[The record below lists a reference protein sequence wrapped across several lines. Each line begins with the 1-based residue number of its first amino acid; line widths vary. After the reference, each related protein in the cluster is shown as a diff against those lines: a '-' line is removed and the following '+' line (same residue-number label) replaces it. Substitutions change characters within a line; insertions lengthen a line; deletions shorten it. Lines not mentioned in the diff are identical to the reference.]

1 MINYKIHFI
10 ACGKAENSEKYL
22 YMGQEDYSLTKKG
35 EDELLLL
42 KENFMY
48 PDVQMVYSSPLQRC
62 IKTAEIIYPERF
74 IAIDENLKEFNMG
87 VLQKKSLKQ
96 LEKNTHFKN
105 FIEKGLSYAIPGGE
119 SGEDFSLRCIGAVK
133 NIFTNMM
140 KDKINSVAV
149 VTHPGIIMYIISA
162 MGIPKVDFK
171 KNLIGPGTGFTLF
184 ASPQLWMQS
193 GALEVYSHL
202 PYELEKQQEENN

>member
-1 MINYKIHFI
+1 MRHSTTKNIISAFVFGAAMAAGAYY
-10 ACGKAENSEKYL
+10 ACKLLCSSEKFN
-22 YMGQEDYSLTKKG
+22 TAKR
-35 EDELLLL
+35 
-42 KENFMY
+42 NF
-48 PDVQMVYSSPLQRC
+48 
-62 IKTAEIIYPERF
+62 
-74 IAIDENLKEFNMG
+74 
-87 VLQKKSLKQ
+87 
-96 LEKNTHFKN
+96 EK
-105 FIEKGLSYAIPGGE
+105 
-119 SGEDFSLRCIGAVK
+119 
-133 NIFTNMM
+133 MM